1 MTYINGVRGVV
12 STNNKFPTNAA
23 PETTTLAA
31 NASYTG
37 TGEDVSAYAEIVVF
51 AYSTLDS
58 AGSGLSLEFSTNNVD
73 WDKTVKYTTQA
84 ELSRT
89 LSTPVFA
96 KYFRII
102 YTNGSVG
109 TATVR
114 LQVIYHTTKSITPL
128 NEVGDTVV
136 NVSNISSSFG
146 ELHAVQLQ
154 PLVELDFIYGVNS
167 NQINTISR
175 STGSQVI
182 ASTTN
187 RSHLEITAGA
197 SDNSLAQ
204 LSSIDTAN
212 YRPGQGIDIRF
223 TSVFDTPVSDTTQ
236 LVGVGSED
244 DGYFFGYN
252 IDKQFGVLRR
262 FGGKRRIEKLNLSG
276 QATSTT
282 DVNIT
287 LDSVEVT
294 VGITAS
300 KELADSAYEIS
311 NGGTGSIDFADI
323 GEGWETKANG
333 NDVYFIALTSG
344 VRDGVYTY
352 DVNGSGLT
360 GTLTTDLGGNTTSD
374 YWFPSS
380 EWNVDKADGTSILP
394 TIDYTM
400 GNVYRITYQWLGYGM
415 INYFIEN
422 PVNGMFQPVH
432 KIRFANTGT
441 NTSIANP
448 KQPLFIQ
455 SKKYTNAPTDIVKIK
470 VPSMCA
476 LLAGNFPKNY
486 PIRNSRTRFISSF
499 NLNSNIEN
507 SVISFRNKLV
517 FNNIQST
524 AKIILESIS
533 IANIASKP
541 LLIKLYKNLIV
552 DGSITW
558 TEHDTVNNESLIQ
571 YNESQTTLVS
581 NTGVQLYA
589 ITIYNTSAL
598 NDDLLK
604 YNISIYPGE
613 TLIMSVMNLG
623 SGNISNSEFAGTLN
637 WIEDI

>member
-12 STNNKFPTNAA
+12 STNNKFPTNDA
-23 PETTTLAA
+23 PQTTTLAA

-51 AYSTLDS
+51 TYSDLNS
-58 AGSGLSLEFSTNNVD
+58 AGSGLSLEFSTDNSN

-96 KYFRII
+96 KYFRVS
-102 YTNGSVG
+102 YTNGSEG

-136 NVSNISSSFG
+136 NVSNSSSSFG
-146 ELHAVQLQ
+146 ELYAVQLQ
-154 PLVELDFIYGVNS
+154 PMIELDFIYGINS
-167 NQINTISR
+167 NQINTVSR
-175 STGSQVI
+175 STGSQI
-182 ASTTN
+182 ITSTTN
-187 RSHLEITAGA
+187 RSHLDITAGS

-212 YRPGQGIDIRF
+212 YRPGQGVDIRF
-223 TSVFDTPVSDTTQ
+223 TAVFNTPVSDTTQ

-252 IDKQFGVLRR
+252 INKQFGVLRR
-262 FGGKRRIEKLNLSG
+262 FGGKRRIEKISFG
-276 QATSTT
+276 GIASATDTVELTLDGVTT
-282 DVNIT
+282 DIKIT
-287 LDSVEVT
+287 LNKSR
-294 VGITAS
+294 
-300 KELADSAYEIS
+300 ADAAYEIS
-311 NGGTGSIDFADI
+311 NGGLNSINYADF
-323 GEGWETKANG
+323 GNGWETRANG
-333 NDVYFIALTSG
+333 NDVYFIGLTAG
-344 VRDGVYTY
+344 ERNGVYNY
-352 DVNGSGLT
+352 NDNSSGLT
-360 GTLTTDLGGNTTSD
+360 GTITTDLGGNIASD

-380 EWNVDKADGTSILP
+380 EWNIDKADGTSILP
-394 TIDYTM
+394 SIDYTN

-432 KIRFANTGT
+432 KIRFSNTGT

-448 KQPLFIQ
+448 KQHLFVQ
-455 SKKYTNAPTDIVKIK
+455 SKKSTNAPTDILTIK

-476 LLAGNFPKNY
+476 LLSGNFPKNY
-486 PIRNSRTRFISSF
+486 PIRNSRTITHALSSTVDT
-499 NLNSNIEN
+499 SI
-507 SVISFRNKLV
+507 ITFRNKLV

-524 AKIILESIS
+524 AKIVLDLISLSNSINKDV
-533 IANIASKP
+533 IIT
-541 LLIKLYKNLIV
+541 LYKNTVIDGNIV
-552 DGSITW
+552 WS
-558 TEHDTVNNESLIQ
+558 EHDNVNNDSLVE
-571 YNESQTTLVS
+571 YNDTINTTLVS
-581 NTGVQLYA
+581 NTGNQIFA
-589 ITIYNTSAL
+589 ISLIGNNNIIYNLAQNFL
-598 NDDLLK
+598 
-604 YNISIYPGE
+604 SIYPGE
-613 TLIMSVMNLG
+613 TLTIVARLESDG
-623 SGNISNSEFAGTLN
+623 GTGNITVTLN